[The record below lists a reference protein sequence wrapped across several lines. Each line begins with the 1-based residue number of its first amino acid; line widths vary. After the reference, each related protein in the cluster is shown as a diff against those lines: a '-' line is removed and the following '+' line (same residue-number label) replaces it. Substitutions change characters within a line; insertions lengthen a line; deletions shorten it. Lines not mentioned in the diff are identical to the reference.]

1 MYLLVSSG
9 LLKVRYVKSLFW
21 ASLWFNLEW
30 FRLVFGLVSG
40 LFKVSLDCCS
50 YTFRAC
56 FAVIVISAYC
66 IEMVSRFFRVG
77 LGFVAGLA

>member
-1 MYLLVSSG
+1 MVSSG
-9 LLKVRYVKSLFW
+9 LLKVCLIFTW
-21 ASLWFNLEW
+21 GNLWFSLESEW
-30 FRLVFGLVSG
+30 FKFVLGLVSG